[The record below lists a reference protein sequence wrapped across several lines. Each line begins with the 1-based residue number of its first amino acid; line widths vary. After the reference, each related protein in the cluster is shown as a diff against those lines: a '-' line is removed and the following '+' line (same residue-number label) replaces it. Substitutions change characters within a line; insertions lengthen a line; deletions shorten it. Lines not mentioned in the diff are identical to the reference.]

1 MGYFYHDI
9 VPGFNWVRSCSP
21 DILQMDVQVGGLRT
35 MACSTLNPC
44 LPLVDDVAYNADIVF
59 GPHPYGFDLD
69 VYGYDC
75 QRFGT
80 QVLATEKYRD
90 IEVYTSKTGD
100 GVTPSL

>member
-69 VYGYDC
+69 VYG
-75 QRFGT
+75 RR
-80 QVLATEKYRD
+80 YRRR
-90 IEVYTSKTGD
+90 
-100 GVTPSL
+100 SLVFYP